1 MNYESSQ
8 VLSDNYFKRLVGMKR
23 STFEEMV
30 KIIREAYQTK
40 YSKGCRKS
48 KITLEG
54 I

>member
-8 VLSDNYFKRLVGMKR
+8 TLSDNCFKRLVGMKR
-23 STFEEMV
+23 GTFEEMV

-40 YSKGCRKS
+40 HSKSCLKS
-48 KITLEG
+48 KMTLEG